1 MARQVINDSNLMNII
16 RRAKAGEF
24 KVHILDTDKKKK
36 KENKK
41 GKKTDK

>member
-1 MARQVINDSNLMNII
+1 MARQVINDANLMNII

-36 KENKK
+36 KEKK
-41 GKKTDK
+41 GKTKSEK